1 MSEKCGVKTKH
12 PKHKDYKNMSRADKV
27 NLQEGKELA
36 DEVREYPCLYD
47 KASEHYSWGISYMPC
62 LLLVITL
69 RFTCGKTK
77 IW

>member
-47 KASEHYSWGISYMPC
+47 KASEHYRDKRCDLPC
-62 LLLVITL
+62 L
-69 RFTCGKTK
+69 F
-77 IW
+77 

>member
-47 KASEHYSWGISYMPC
+47 KASEHYS
-62 LLLVITL
+62 
-69 RFTCGKTK
+69 
-77 IW
+77 